1 MLTRRQAL
9 ALPLA
14 LPIPAQIRN
23 RPRRKDTFF
32 GIHFDLHP
40 QEKDTDLGRDISA
53 ANIDDFL
60 TRVRPDFVQYDC
72 KGHAGWLGY
81 PSQVSKSSPGIVN
94 DSLAIWR
101 KQSAARNIPLYI
113 HFSGVW
119 DSLAIAEHP
128 EWARLDAAGKPDE
141 RQTSLWSAYAIE
153 RMIPQLLEAAA
164 KYDLDGAWVD
174 GECWQTNPDYSPA
187 ATRAWLQL
195 GLGPEVPKKPG
206 EPHWDV
212 WLEFNRQRFRD
223 YLKTYIAA
231 VKAKFPNFEIASNWL
246 YSTFVPEKPD
256 LPVDFFSGDY
266 LGNASITRAR
276 LDARYLHQSGQA
288 SGKSWDLMAW
298 GFQQGNTN
306 SIGHIHKPAAQL
318 KQEASVVLAQ
328 GGAFQIYYQPS
339 RAGRIDERHITVMA
353 EVAEYCRERQA
364 LCHKSQSA
372 SQIAVLFS
380 RNSLYKTSGKLFGG
394 WGAPLNVCTGLLDAL
409 IDNYCSVDV
418 APDWSSLDYPILA
431 IPEWLDIGD
440 RLAQDLAARVQTG
453 LKLFISGAQNCKRFA
468 PHFAWRLDGEAAE
481 TVAWIATPSLFANA
495 RGLWQNVNPGQG
507 TILAQRHLNF
517 DSKLP
522 GQPAAISWQIGQGQ
536 VVLAPGPIGQAY
548 DATHAAALR
557 DFVGLCLDALKT
569 PRIQILGDE
578 RPPLEMVLRRQGS
591 LTVLH
596 LLNHANKQV
605 AGNFATVDYIPPI
618 PGQRLRVPLPVSPKR
633 VMWEPKGRALGFEY
647 KDGYAEFL
655 TPEIPLHKMVTF
667 A

>member
-1 MLTRRQAL
+1 MPTRREALLFSLAL
-9 ALPLA
+9 AA
-14 LPIPAQIRN
+14 PAQRR

-40 QEKDTDLGRDISA
+40 KEQDTDLGRDISA
-53 ANIDDFL
+53 ANIEDFL
-60 TRVRPDFVQYDC
+60 GRVRPDFVQYDC

-94 DSLAIWR
+94 DSLALWR
-101 KQSAARNIPLYI
+101 KQTAARNIPLYI

-119 DSLAIAEHP
+119 DSLALAENP
-128 EWARLDAAGKPDE
+128 AWARQDAAGKKDE
-141 RQTSLWSAYAIE
+141 RQTSLWSPYVTE

-174 GECWQTNPDYSPA
+174 GECWQVNPDYSPA

-195 GLGPEVPKKPG
+195 GLGPEVPKKSG
-206 EPHWDV
+206 EPNWDI

-231 VKAKFPNFEIASNWL
+231 VKSKFPHFEIASNWL

-266 LGNASITRAR
+266 PGNASITPAR
-276 LDARYLHQSGQA
+276 LDARYLHQSGLA
-288 SGKSWDLMAW
+288 SGKAWDLMAW
-298 GFQQGNTN
+298 GFQNGAVNG
-306 SIGHIHKPAAQL
+306 IGHIHKPAAQL
-318 KQEASVVLAQ
+318 QQEASVVLAQ
-328 GGAFQIYYQPS
+328 GGGFQIYYQPS
-339 RAGRIDERHITVMA
+339 RAGRIDERHIAVMSQ
-353 EVAEYCRERQA
+353 VAGFCRERQA

-372 SQIAVLFS
+372 SPIAVLFS
-380 RNSLYKTSGKLFGG
+380 RNSLYKTSGKVFGA

-409 IDNYCSVDV
+409 IDNYCSVDI

-431 IPEWLDIGD
+431 IPDWLDIGD
-440 RLAQDLAARVQTG
+440 RLAQDLAARVRSG
-453 LKLFISGAQNCKRFA
+453 LKLFIAGAQNAKLFA
-468 PHFAWRLDGEAAE
+468 THFNWRLEGEAAE
-481 TVAWIATPSLFANA
+481 TTAWIATPNLFANA
-495 RGLWQNVNPGQG
+495 RGLWQNLQPGQG
-507 TILAQRHLNF
+507 SVLAQRHLNF
-517 DSKLP
+517 DSQLP
-522 GQPAAISWQIGQGQ
+522 GQPAAITWKIGQGQ

-548 DATHAAALR
+548 NATHAAALR
-557 DFVGLCLDALKT
+557 DFVGQCLAALQT
-569 PRIQILGDE
+569 PRIEILGED
-578 RPPLEMVLRRQGS
+578 RPPLEMVLRRQGD

-596 LLNHANKQV
+596 LMNQSNKQV

-618 PGQRLRVPLPVSPKR
+618 PGQRLRVPLPNAPKK

-655 TPEIPLHKMVTF
+655 TPEIPLHQMVTF